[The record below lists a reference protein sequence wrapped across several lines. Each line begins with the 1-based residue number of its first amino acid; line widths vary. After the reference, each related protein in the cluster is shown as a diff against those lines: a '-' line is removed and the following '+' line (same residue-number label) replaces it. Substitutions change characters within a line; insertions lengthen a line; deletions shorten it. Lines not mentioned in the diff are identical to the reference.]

1 MSGFD
6 AGWLSL
12 RAAADMRA
20 RNSGLAEKVAAHFAG
35 KETLSILDL
44 GCGTGANLRASY
56 ALYPKSQHWQLVD
69 HDLALLDVGKQTL
82 MHWADEG
89 RTEADGTLC
98 LKKGGYKLH
107 IKFLPRDLS
116 RDLDGL
122 FQNEPDLVTASA
134 LFDLVSD
141 AWLARFV
148 DMIAERGSS
157 VYALLTYDGDE
168 KWLPS
173 LPLDE
178 AVHAGFLAHQHRDKG
193 FGAAL
198 GPDAPEAL
206 RSHLEAIGFKVNV
219 ADSPWRLTQEPDGDL
234 MVALADGIASA
245 SCESGTITE
254 EQASDWLASRSKAHF
269 AHIGHQDL
277 FAAPPD

>member
-20 RNSGLAEKVAAHFAG
+20 RNAGLAARVAAHFAD
-35 KETLSILDL
+35 KETLFILDL

-56 ALYPKSQHWQLVD
+56 ALYPKTQHWQLVD
-69 HDLALLDVGKQTL
+69 HDLALLEVGKQTL
-82 MHWADEG
+82 MQWADEA
-89 RTEADGTLC
+89 RTEADGTLRLEKDGC
-98 LKKGGYKLH
+98 TLLV
-107 IKFLPRDLS
+107 KFWQRDLS
-116 RDLDGL
+116 RHMEGI
-122 FQNEPDLVTASA
+122 FQNDPDLVTASA

-141 AWLARFV
+141 NWLARFV
-148 DMIAERGSS
+148 EMITKKRSS
-157 VYALLTYDGDE
+157 VYALLTYNGDE
-168 KWLPS
+168 NWEPS
-173 LPLDE
+173 LPLDA

-198 GPDAPEAL
+198 GPDAPAAL
-206 RSHLEAIGFKVNV
+206 RSHLEAFRFKVDV
-219 ADSPWRLTQEPDGDL
+219 ADSPWRLTQERDGDL
-234 MVALADGIASA
+234 IVALADGIASA
-245 SCESGTITE
+245 SCESGVISK
-254 EQASDWLASRSKAHF
+254 EQASDWLASRSKAHS